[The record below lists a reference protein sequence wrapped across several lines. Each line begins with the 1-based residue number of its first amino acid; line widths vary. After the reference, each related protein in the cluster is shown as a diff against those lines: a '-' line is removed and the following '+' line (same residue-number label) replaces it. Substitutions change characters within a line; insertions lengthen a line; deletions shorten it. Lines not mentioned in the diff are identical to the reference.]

1 MAAVDLSQIKAIVG
15 RLKRKPVDVLGLD
28 VASSGVKAVRLKK
41 IGDQISLVAA
51 AVLPAVRLPELGQE
65 TAGEIPV
72 LELPKELQSKYAS
85 FALTGEN
92 AVVKLLNFPAHG
104 GNLAEEVESRIV
116 DSMGLENAEQY
127 RIGYKIVTEGHGK
140 AESRVLAVAVPD
152 VTAAAVCGLIPVGL
166 PAPFSIEV
174 SGLATMTAFLTGPA
188 AERSDEACGLL
199 EFGAK
204 ISYFA
209 IFRGGVPLLIRK
221 FDFGSNAILE
231 SVQKSLGIDRAT
243 AEGIL
248 CDGSFDVSQQIGETL
263 DSVTKQIIISRDF
276 VERRE
281 NCHVSKV
288 FACGGVT
295 NSRDWL
301 LEMKSALG
309 FDVSSWNPF
318 DAVVT
323 AAGGIPEQY
332 QGREDCFAAALGAA
346 IATIQET

>member
-152 VTAAAVCGLIPVGL
+152 VTAAVPVYVN
-166 PAPFSIEV
+166 S
-174 SGLATMTAFLTGPA
+174 M
-188 AERSDEACGLL
+188 
-199 EFGAK
+199 
-204 ISYFA
+204 IS
-209 IFRGGVPLLIRK
+209 P
-221 FDFGSNAILE
+221 ST
-231 SVQKSLGIDRAT
+231 SWPP
-243 AEGIL
+243 
-248 CDGSFDVSQQIGETL
+248 
-263 DSVTKQIIISRDF
+263 VTS
-276 VERRE
+276 
-281 NCHVSKV
+281 
-288 FACGGVT
+288 T
-295 NSRDWL
+295 
-301 LEMKSALG
+301 
-309 FDVSSWNPF
+309 
-318 DAVVT
+318 
-323 AAGGIPEQY
+323 
-332 QGREDCFAAALGAA
+332 
-346 IATIQET
+346 

>member
-1 MAAVDLSQIKAIVG
+1 MAAVDLSQIKAMVG
-15 RLKRKPVDVLGLD
+15 RLKRRPVDVLGLD
-28 VASSGVKAVRLKK
+28 LASSGVKAVRLKK
-41 IGDQISLVAA
+41 IGEQISVVAA
-51 AVLPAVRLPELGQE
+51 DILPAVRLPELGQDA
-65 TAGEIPV
+65 AGEIPA
-72 LELPKELQSKYAS
+72 LELPKEFQSKHAS
-85 FALTGEN
+85 LALSGEN
-92 AVVKLLNFPAHG
+92 SVVKLLNFPAHG

-116 DSMGLENAEQY
+116 ESMGLEDAEQY

-152 VTAAAVCGLIPVGL
+152 ITAAAACSLIPIGL

-174 SGLATMTAFLTGPA
+174 SGLATMTAFLAGPG
-188 AERSDEACGLL
+188 AEPSDEACGLL

-204 ISYFA
+204 VSYFA

-248 CDGSFDVSQQIGETL
+248 CDGSFDVSQQVGETL
-263 DSVTKQIIISRDF
+263 NSVTKQVIISRDF

-295 NSRDWL
+295 RSRDLL

-309 FDVSSWNPF
+309 FDVNSWNPF
-318 DAVVT
+318 DAV
-323 AAGGIPEQY
+323 AADAGSIPEQY
-332 QGREDCFAAALGAA
+332 QGSEDRFAAALGAA
-346 IATIQET
+346 IATLQET